1 MESELQ
7 KAGFKEHE
15 IHGSQLL
22 IEETIVLCVEPIAA
36 MFNGV
41 CNESTNIATTFI
53 LAADNDM
60 LDRDVYYSRSH

>member
-1 MESELQ
+1 MVGVPADAIS
-7 KAGFKEHE
+7 
-15 IHGSQLL
+15 
-22 IEETIVLCVEPIAA
+22 IVLCVEQPIAA

-60 LDRDVYYSRSH
+60 LDRDVYYSRLR